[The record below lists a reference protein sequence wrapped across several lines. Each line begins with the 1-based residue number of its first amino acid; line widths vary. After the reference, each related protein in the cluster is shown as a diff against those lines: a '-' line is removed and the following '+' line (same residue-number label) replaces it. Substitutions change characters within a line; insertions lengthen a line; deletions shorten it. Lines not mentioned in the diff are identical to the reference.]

1 MLKMKAKSNR
11 PVIQIELERQDVALE
26 ILCIAGLIAFWV
38 YVFISYNALPE
49 TIPQNYDLNGSVKSY
64 GSKDNIFITAGVCTF
79 VYVLLTVINRF
90 PHNFN
95 YLSEITP
102 ENAKRQ
108 YTLATKMI
116 RWLKAGIILIF
127 FVTAHITID
136 SAGGNYSS
144 LPAYF
149 LPLVMGVTFIPVII
163 YILLSLK
170 K

>member
-1 MLKMKAKSNR
+1 MKNKSNR
-11 PVIQIELERQDVALE
+11 PVIQIEFERQDVALE
-26 ILCIAGLIAFWV
+26 ILCVAGLIALWV
-38 YVFISYNALPE
+38 YVFISYSALPE

-64 GSKDNIFITAGVCTF
+64 GSKDNIFITAGVGTL

-127 FVTAHITID
+127 FVTVHITID
-136 SAGGNYSS
+136 AAGGKNSS
-144 LPAYF
+144 LPGYF